1 MAISEDVR
9 SAFAPTGKLRVA
21 LNHGNRVLIGRDEG
35 GHPVGITA
43 ELAEILANEL
53 ELPYRFVNYERAGD
67 VSGSATQDAW
77 DVCFLAVDPDR
88 ATVIDFTQPY
98 IRIEG
103 CYLVSEAAN
112 AVRAS
117 DVVEN
122 GLRIG
127 AVKGSAYTLHLAR
140 AAGAE
145 NLVQFPDFGTAMSE
159 FDRGRIDGIAGVRQA
174 MAAEVVSR
182 PGSRL
187 LEPPFMEILQAMGLP
202 AGRDPAINHLRN
214 FLAERSRSGII
225 GDILARNGVA
235 RECAL

>member
-1 MAISEDVR
+1 MAVSEELR
-9 SAFAPTGKLRVA
+9 SAYAPTGELRVA

-43 ELAEILANEL
+43 ELAAMLADEL
-53 ELPYRFVNYERAGD
+53 GLPYRFVDYERAGD
-67 VSGSATQDAW
+67 VSGLATQDAW

-103 CYLVSEAAN
+103 CYLASEAAA
-112 AVRAS
+112 AVTAS
-117 DVVEN
+117 EVVKN
-122 GLRIG
+122 GLRVG

-145 NLVQFPDFGTAMSE
+145 KLVQFPDFRTAMSE
-159 FDRGRIDGIAGVRQA
+159 FDRGQIDVIAGVRQA
-174 MAAEVVSR
+174 MAAEAALR

-202 AGRDPAINHLRN
+202 AGRDPAIGHLRN
-214 FLAERSRSGII
+214 FLAEKSRGGII
-225 GDILARNGVA
+225 GDLLARNGVA